1 MDLGLAGKTVIVT
14 GGGSNIG
21 RGITL
26 GFAQEGSNIV
36 LADIDEPQGQKVAKQ
51 GEALGAKIIVVKT
64 DISQNDQVEAMVKK
78 ALDEFKQIDVLVNN
92 VGWSGGKPFME
103 RSRDQNEKEV
113 AINLWGP
120 VNCIRAVLPHMIER
134 KYGAI
139 VSIGSDAGRVGES
152 LTGMYGACKGAIIAL
167 SKSVAREL
175 GRRYGIR
182 LNVVCPGLTLPGDP
196 PGHYQPGSEEVG
208 EKSIWN
214 YPYYPEDKIK
224 EIIAKAYPLGKI
236 GRPEDIAN
244 AVLFLASDRA
254 GHITGQTL
262 SVSGGYTMI

>member
-1 MDLGLAGKTVIVT
+1 
-14 GGGSNIG
+14 
-21 RGITL
+21 
-26 GFAQEGSNIV
+26 
-36 LADIDEPQGQKVAKQ
+36 
-51 GEALGAKIIVVKT
+51 
-64 DISQNDQVEAMVKK
+64 
-78 ALDEFKQIDVLVNN
+78 
-92 VGWSGGKPFME
+92 
-103 RSRDQNEKEV
+103 
-113 AINLWGP
+113 
-120 VNCIRAVLPHMIER
+120 
-134 KYGAI
+134 
-139 VSIGSDAGRVGES
+139 
-152 LTGMYGACKGAIIAL
+152 
-167 SKSVAREL
+167 
-175 GRRYGIR
+175 
-182 LNVVCPGLTLPGDP
+182 VVCPGLTLPGDP

>member
-1 MDLGLAGKTVIVT
+1 MDLGLAGKTVIIT

-26 GFAQEGSNIV
+26 GFAREGANIV
-36 LADIDEPQGQKVAKQ
+36 MAELDEPQGQKVATQVKD
-51 GEALGAKIIVVKT
+51 LGAKIIVVKT
-64 DISQNDQVEAMVKK
+64 DISQREQVEAMVKK

-92 VGWSGGKPFME
+92 VGWNAGSAFIDKSVE
-103 RSRDQNEKEV
+103 QSEKEV
-113 AINLWGP
+113 AVNFWGP
-120 VNCIRAVLPHMIER
+120 MNCIRAVLPHMIAR
-134 KYGAI
+134 KYGSI

-152 LTGMYGACKGAIIAL
+152 LSTVYGACKGGIIAL
-167 SKSVAREL
+167 SKSIAREV

-196 PGHYQPGSEEVG
+196 PGHYQQGSEEVG
-208 EKSIWN
+208 EKSMWS
-214 YPYYPEDKIK
+214 YPWYNEEKIQ
-224 EIIAKAYPLGKI
+224 EIIKVAYPLGKI

-262 SVSGGYTMI
+262 SVSGGYTML